1 MLHPGGHA
9 ALLIAEGTAIC
20 YLWKDHAVLMLGDTD
35 VDETEQPLP
44 RWVKHIKQQGKS
56 RWWEPWLLTKTL
68 GQTQWQS
75 HTQEGVLKE

>member
-20 YLWKDHAVLMLGDTD
+20 YLQKDHRCGDTD

-44 RWVKHIKQQGKS
+44 RLVTHIKQQGKS
-56 RWWEPWLLTKTL
+56 RWWEPWLFTKTL